1 MDRRFWYDK
10 PHHRLLLRQA
20 HLHGGHLLREPLATV
35 GPGTSQSKDLRGYGL
50 GLGSLVSSSEGN
62 SQKVIE
68 RGTLWRQGGGEH
80 ADGSYE
86 VTKIFIQ
93 WVLIEIVDSLRPL
106 PAYDKQETNIEVLE
120 KMYPHTKV
128 IYVVWGV
135 GVPLVDELQQLW
147 LRRLGLWG
155 SSSSGS

>member
-1 MDRRFWYDK
+1 M
-10 PHHRLLLRQA
+10 
-20 HLHGGHLLREPLATV
+20 
-35 GPGTSQSKDLRGYGL
+35 
-50 GLGSLVSSSEGN
+50 SSSEGN

-93 WVLIEIVDSLRPL
+93 WVLIEIVDNPHLL
-106 PAYDKQETNIEVLE
+106 PVYNKQETNFEVLG
-120 KMYPHTKV
+120 KMTPHAKV